1 VIVTLR
7 GDRKAGFKLGEDP
20 TDNGAAIT
28 EALFLLAIVVCAAEY
43 MLRRKDTALSHLF
56 RYQVKG
62 SANQQKWKK
71 IAMDR
76 KQDHLE
82 TDAASLEMADPDQH
96 LTCCMSAASID
107 FSS

>member
-1 VIVTLR
+1 VIVTRR
-7 GDRKAGFKLGEDP
+7 GDRKAGFRFGEAP
-20 TDNGAAIT
+20 TDNDAAIT
-28 EALFLLAIVVCAAEY
+28 EALTLLATVVRAAEY

-96 LTCCMSAASID
+96 LTCCMSAATID
-107 FSS
+107 PSS